1 MAMVAEAQHRWRR
14 EERRMLEHVTAAV
27 ATETEEGVV
36 RQEVV
41 QAAEEALRCGH
52 SSHYHP
58 HTSHITL
65 TPHPL
70 TDHTAP
76 SSQLTPQT
84 TCINVHI
91 LTYSHRHTS
100 HSHPHCNIL
109 TPSHCIIPTPSHLTL
124 TPSHC
129 NIPTPHTL
137 TLQHPHTLTPHTLT
151 LHYPHMSHPH
161 TSHLTPHL
169 HTYILT
175 PSASHALTHHTLSHL
190 TPSHITPHTL
200 THHTLTPHT
209 LTERGMSP
217 TKQLYRLCV
226 RI

>member
-1 MAMVAEAQHRWRR
+1 MVAEAQHRWRR
-14 EERRMLEHVTAAV
+14 EERRMLEHATAAV

-84 TCINVHI
+84 TCINIHI

-100 HSHPHCNIL
+100 HSHPHCNIPTPHTLTLHHSHTL
-109 TPSHCIIPTPSHLTL
+109 TPHTHTLTLQHPHTSHPHTATSPHL

-129 NIPTPHTL
+129 NIPTP
-137 TLQHPHTLTPHTLT
+137 
-151 LHYPHMSHPH
+151 
-161 TSHLTPHL
+161 
-169 HTYILT
+169 
-175 PSASHALTHHTLSHL
+175 SHL
-190 TPSHITPHTL
+190 TPSHCTIPTC
-200 THHTLTPHT
+200 HTLTPHT